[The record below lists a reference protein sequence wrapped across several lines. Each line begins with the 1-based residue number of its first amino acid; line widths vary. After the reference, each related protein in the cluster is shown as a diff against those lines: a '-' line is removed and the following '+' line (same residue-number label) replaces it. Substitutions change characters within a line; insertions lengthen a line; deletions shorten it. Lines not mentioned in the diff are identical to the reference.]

1 MLNVLFLAAYPADAE
16 KLASVSKHLWLL
28 DCILDNKELLPRLSQ
43 YTYDFLLFDFEAGS
57 TYPPDILKKI
67 STDYPAIPIFL
78 LSRQHCFFIEKKAA
92 SSATIAG
99 SFELPYNF
107 DALHTAIQNILRSKP
122 EQQDHISA
130 ELMQNSPLYTKLQG
144 QSYAIQEV
152 RNFILNVAKQSG
164 HVLLSGESG
173 SGKEVVSSLIHHYS
187 ENSTGAY
194 ITVNASCIPE
204 GVAESLLFGSCK
216 GAYTGAVDK
225 EGLFSSA
232 HKGTLFLDEIENLS
246 LDLQGKLLRVLEH
259 REYYK
264 LGGSKKYYSDFRLIC
279 ATNCDLPTLI
289 HEKRFR
295 LDLYYRLDVFHITLP
310 PLREHK
316 EDIELLAR
324 SYLKKVNKHLSDK
337 ALLLL
342 KEHSWPGN
350 IRELFNCL
358 DRAVFLAKEA
368 EVVLPQHLD
377 I

>member
-1 MLNVLFLAAYPADAE
+1 MLSVLFLAAYSADAE
-16 KLASVSKHLWLL
+16 SLASLSKNLWIL
-28 DCILDNKELLPRLSQ
+28 DCILDNKELLPRLAH
-43 YTYDFLLFDFEAGS
+43 TRYDFLLFDFEAGS
-57 TYPPDILKKI
+57 VYPPDILKKI
-67 STDYPAIPIFL
+67 ATDYPTVPIFL

-92 SSATIAG
+92 SSAKIAG

-107 DALHTAIQNILRSKP
+107 DALHTAIQNILHSKP
-122 EQQDHISA
+122 EPKAHLCT
-130 ELMQNSPLYTKLQG
+130 EMLHSPLYTKLQG

-152 RNFILNVAKQSG
+152 RNFILNVAKQNG

-187 ENSTGAY
+187 ENYNGAY

-225 EGLFSSA
+225 DGLFSSA

-259 REYYK
+259 HEYYK
-264 LGGSKKYYSDFRLIC
+264 LGGSKKYSSDFRLIC

-324 SYLKKVNKHLSDK
+324 TYLKKANKHLSDN
-337 ALLLL
+337 ALVLL

-358 DRAVFLAKEA
+358 DRAVFSAKEA
-368 EVVLPQHLD
+368 AVVLPQHLD